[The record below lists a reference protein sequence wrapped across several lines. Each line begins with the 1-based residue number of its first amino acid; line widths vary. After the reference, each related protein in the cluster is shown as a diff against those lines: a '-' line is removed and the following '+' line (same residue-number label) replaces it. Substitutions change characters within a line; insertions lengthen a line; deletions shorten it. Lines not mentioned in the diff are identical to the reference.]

1 MKPLTL
7 LSALPFLALSA
18 PALASPT
25 ASTTQERD
33 AALERKYL
41 EGFRAKNM
49 DSAYTQYLI
58 GYGYTTGKA
67 VPTDYVKGL
76 SWLRRAAENGEPK
89 ALTAIGFQYIFGHGV
104 EMSRDEAA
112 KYFAQ
117 AAALGD
123 PYGQTELGNSY
134 LNGYGVTQDYLK
146 AYMWLSVSVVPS
158 NNNTSSALKT
168 MEVIK
173 AKISA
178 AELARAVEMARTCAE
193 SKFDKCD

>member
-7 LSALPFLALSA
+7 LSALLFLALSA

-25 ASTTQERD
+25 ASTAQERD
-33 AALERKYL
+33 AARERKYL

-58 GYGYTTGKA
+58 GSGYTTGKA

-178 AELARAVEMARTCAE
+178 AELAHATEMARVCAE
-193 SKFDKCD
+193 SKLAKCD

>member
-1 MKPLTL
+1 MKPI
-7 LSALPFLALSA
+7 ALITALFCLALSA

-25 ASTTQERD
+25 ASTAQERD

-41 EGFRAKNM
+41 EGFGAKNM

-117 AAALGD
+117 AAAMGD

-134 LNGYGVTQDYLK
+134 LKGYGVPQDYLK
-146 AYMWLSVSVVPS
+146 AYTWLSVSAVPS
-158 NNNTSSALKT
+158 NNNSSSALKT
-168 MEVIK
+168 MEAIK

-178 AELARAVEMARTCAE
+178 AELARAIEMARACTA
-193 SKFDKCD
+193 SKFQKCD